1 MNFND
6 YQHYSKRTMNMK
18 SEIFSSCVD
27 RLLSIS
33 NLSMG
38 LAGEAG
44 ETIDYLKKVYF
55 HGHELDKE
63 KLKLELGDVLW
74 YVSNLALLHEIS
86 LNDVAR
92 SNIEKLEKRYP
103 SGFSSEKSI
112 EREE

>member
-6 YQHYSKRTMNMK
+6 YQHYSKRTMN
-18 SEIFSSCVD
+18 IRVD
-27 RLLSIS
+27 TILNIS
-33 NLSMG
+33 NFSMG

-44 ETIDYLKKVYF
+44 DVVDYLKKVYF
-55 HGHELDKE
+55 HGHEIDKE

-74 YVSNLALLHEIS
+74 YISNLALLHEIN

-103 SGFSSEKSI
+103 SGFNQKQSI

>member
-6 YQHYSKRTMNMK
+6 YQHYSKRTMN
-18 SEIFSSCVD
+18 IRVD
-27 RLLSIS
+27 RILNIS

-44 ETIDYLKKVYF
+44 EVVDYLKKVYF
-55 HGHELDKE
+55 HGHEIDKE

-86 LNDVAR
+86 LNDVGR

-103 SGFSSEKSI
+103 SGFSVEKSI
-112 EREE
+112 NRLEGGKQ